1 MTGYIIVGCGYTGSK
16 VYTNKDKAEKVR
28 EMVQENLAFC
38 GSYNTVGIKEIEID
52 TEEA

>member
-16 VYTNKDKAEKVR
+16 VYTSKEKAEKVR
-28 EMVQENLAFC
+28 EAVQDNLAFC
-38 GSYNTVGIKEIEID
+38 GSFNTVGIKEIEIV